1 MDHIGVFFLM
11 LPATVPGFT
20 VRNEDDSY
28 TVFLNLG
35 LSATAQ
41 KEAYMHEREH
51 IDNRDYDHI
60 YDVNYLEKI
69 RHMVG

>member
-1 MDHIGVFFLM
+1 MDYIGVQFLM
-11 LPATVPGFT
+11 LPARIPGFT
-20 VRNEDDSY
+20 VKNADDSY

-35 LSATAQ
+35 LSDAMQRA
-41 KEAYMHEREH
+41 AYMHEREH

-60 YDVNYLEKI
+60 YDVNYLETI